1 MLDKNEDM
9 QYDSVI
15 RTTEYREAR
24 TMQNTTDQTNPAQKI
39 LLAAYDCLSTRG
51 YANVTMRNIADEAGV
66 ALSQLTYYFK
76 NKERLF
82 TEVISKMAGQYIHE
96 IETRLRTAADLNEKI
111 ASLTQFFKEMLQGKP
126 KLLKLFIDFA
136 AQAMWI
142 PSFREQVD
150 SLFGSLTLLIEK
162 CILNDTA
169 AHQSKPMYSAN
180 AIAKLILG
188 ALFGTSVQTLLSAD
202 KDDAFESFNLAEILM
217 ST

>member
-1 MLDKNEDM
+1 M
-9 QYDSVI
+9 Q
-15 RTTEYREAR
+15 
-24 TMQNTTDQTNPAQKI
+24 QLTDQINPAQRI

-66 ALSQLTYYFK
+66 ALSQLTYYYK
-76 NKERLF
+76 SKEKLF
-82 TEVISKMAGQYIHE
+82 TEVISKMANQYIHE
-96 IETRLRTAADLNEKI
+96 IETRMSATADLNEKI
-111 ASLTQFFKEMLQGKP
+111 VSLTQYFTEMLRDKP

-136 AQAMWI
+136 AQALWT

-150 SLFGSLTLLIEK
+150 SLFDSLTELIEK
-162 CILNDTA
+162 FILNDSE
-169 AHQSKPMYSAN
+169 AHQSVQNHSSK

-202 KDDAFESFNLAEILM
+202 KDNSFESFDLAECLM

>member
-1 MLDKNEDM
+1 M
-9 QYDSVI
+9 Q
-15 RTTEYREAR
+15 
-24 TMQNTTDQTNPAQKI
+24 QLTDQINPAQRI

-76 NKERLF
+76 NKEKLF
-82 TEVISKMAGQYIHE
+82 TEVISKMAYQYIRE
-96 IETRLRTAADLNEKI
+96 IETRMSATADLNEKI
-111 ASLTQFFKEMLQGKP
+111 VSLTQFFTGMLRDKP

-136 AQAMWI
+136 AQALWI

-150 SLFGSLTLLIEK
+150 SLFGSLTGLIEK
-162 CILNDTA
+162 CILNDPA
-169 AHQSKPMYSAN
+169 AHQSVPMYSSN

-202 KDDAFESFNLAEILM
+202 MDDAFESFDLAGCLM